1 MLFLDTSALLKRY
14 VDEDGTSTVVAAMA
28 GDPVWVA
35 SALARAETEVAIGRL
50 PVQGD
55 ETAIRLRRLVDDWDH
70 FRVVPVDAECLRL
83 ATFIAAE
90 RPVPILAAVH
100 VAAAERLPRP
110 FRFLT
115 FDPLRAAAARA
126 MGFDVRGVEG

>member
-28 GDPVWVA
+28 GDRVWVA
-35 SALARAETEVAIGRL
+35 SALARAETEIVIGRL
-50 PVQGD
+50 PVEGD
-55 ETAIRLRRLVDDWDH
+55 ETAIRQRRFEEDWDH
-70 FRVVPVDAECLRL
+70 FRVVPVDMECLRL

-90 RPVPILAAVH
+90 RPVPMLAAIH
-100 VAAAERLPRP
+100 LAAAERLPRP

-115 FDPLRAAAARA
+115 FDPHRAAAARA
-126 MGFDVRGVEG
+126 MGFDVHGVER